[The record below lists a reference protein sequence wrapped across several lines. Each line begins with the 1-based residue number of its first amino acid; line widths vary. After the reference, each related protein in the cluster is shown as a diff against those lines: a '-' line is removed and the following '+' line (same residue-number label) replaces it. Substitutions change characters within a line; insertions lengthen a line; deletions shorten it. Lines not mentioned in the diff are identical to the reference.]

1 MKKKSL
7 LGVFHPKRPSPKLL
21 LTMKLV
27 FIIMTCMLVHTYGAT
42 YAQRVTITERNASL
56 EQILKQMRQQTGYD
70 FLLDKAIFQQFPSI
84 PVDLKNVSLDQALHS
99 LTKGRNLHF
108 SIEGKSVVIT
118 SAKPSLSKDG
128 ITDSKQNLQQGLA
141 GLVVGDSSI
150 PLAGATVK
158 IKRAG
163 LVTATDSKG
172 FFRFD
177 RLEVNDI
184 LEVSYVGYETSE
196 TMVTAGQLAQKEY
209 MIINM
214 KPTLR
219 SLEEVTVVNTGFQ
232 KINRENI
239 TGSVATVTSKDIEKR
254 NSINV
259 MDNLEG
265 IVPGLVQYQGKATI
279 RGTSTMEASTGILV
293 VVDGLPIEGSIADVN
308 PYDIETVTVLKDAA
322 AAAIY
327 GARASNGV
335 IVVSTKK
342 ATEKGKTAIEASAN
356 VTITEK
362 PDYSYNNFMS
372 PSQQVDWES
381 TYYKW
386 WFNGGGGTVK
396 QPIQDFENGIAM
408 GQPITPVQHA
418 YYQLTTG
425 RIDQTELNGRL
436 ADYKKNDFAKEYHD
450 RALLKSVV
458 QQYNLAL
465 RTNNGKAQNSF
476 VLNYMN
482 DNKGIINAF
491 DRRINLHYKGGYSV
505 DKWLDIDYG
514 INSVIGRERAHNNQF
529 ALTPFNVSPYLKLFN
544 DDGSRAYYTNNRFNI
559 YNNVGQSRPELQS
572 AVFNHMDELE
582 RDFVNTSSLN
592 TRYYLNLNIKPFNG
606 LSLQPMFQYEDIRTD
621 VSGYSEEDSYTMRWL
636 HNVYTYRYEDPIT
649 KAVSYPSYIPKGGKL
664 ATSSLR
670 SPNYTARFQ
679 ANFDRTFNKH
689 RFIALAGMEFR
700 QTRSYGTTGVLLGY
714 DDQLQTHLTNTVNF
728 DAMDEKKMGTL
739 WNANYPLYQYHFAE
753 AVSMGLQKDIM
764 HRFASAYANLT
775 YTFDQKYNLFGSL
788 RKDYADLFGGDEK
801 YRGRPL
807 WSVGASWVASNEDF
821 IRQYSW
827 VNYLKVRASYGL
839 TGNIRNVSAL
849 LVGTAGINNLTQ
861 EPNATVSNPPNPQ
874 LRWEKTATSNIGV
887 DFSLFESRLRGTLDL
902 YKRKGTD
909 LFAQKRLDP
918 SEGFASMVIN
928 NASMVNSGLEFNF
941 SYDWFRPNA
950 SGGFGWTS
958 NLTSS
963 YNKNRVTDVDELTK
977 NPITLAA
984 WGSYRKGYPVHSLYS
999 FRFAGL
1005 DDMGMAQWY
1014 NTAGVPTK
1022 TSLGPTESE
1031 AIVFSGSADPRVT
1044 MGFNNDFSYRGFTL
1058 SIFAMYYGG
1067 HYFRAR
1073 PVPLAYPSANYGA
1086 MPSFLLDSWTPENT
1100 DTDIPGSGQYYQIA
1114 PSNQYYYSDNLVRRA
1129 DFIKIR
1135 NIALGYLL
1143 PSDLATRIKA
1153 KNLKVRFQLNNPRSL
1168 WIRQK
1173 DVHIDP
1179 ETGGAPVQTSFVLG
1193 INANF

>member
-1 MKKKSL
+1 MKKNAL
-7 LGVFHPKRPSPKLL
+7 LGLFHPMRPLPKLL
-21 LTMKLV
+21 LIMKLV
-27 FIIMTCMLVHTYGAT
+27 FFIMTCMLVHTYGAS
-42 YAQRVTITERNASL
+42 YAQHVTIMEQNASL
-56 EQILKQMRQQTGYD
+56 EQIIKQMRQQTGYD
-70 FLLDKAIFQQFPSI
+70 FLLDKDIFQQHRSI
-84 PVDLKNVSLDQALHS
+84 HVKLKNVSLDQALN
-99 LTKGRNLHF
+99 LIVRGRDLAY

-118 SAKPSLSKDG
+118 KEQKSKPKDELSDNTRS
-128 ITDSKQNLQQGLA
+128 IQQGLA
-141 GLVVGDSSI
+141 GLVVGEKSM

-158 IKRAG
+158 IKRTNQVA
-163 LVTATDSKG
+163 ATDNKG

-196 TMVTAGQLAQKEY
+196 TLVTAGQLAQKEY

-214 KPTLR
+214 KPLLR
-219 SLEEVTVVNTGFQ
+219 NLDEVIIVNTGFQ

-239 TGSVATVTSKDIEKR
+239 TGSVTTVTSKDIEKR

-279 RGTSTMEASTGILV
+279 RGISTMEASTGILV

-308 PYDIETVTVLKDAA
+308 PYDIESVTVLKDAA

-335 IVVSTKK
+335 IVVTTKK
-342 ATEKGKTAIEASAN
+342 ATEKGRTSVEASAN
-356 VTITEK
+356 MTITEK

-372 PSQQVDWES
+372 SSQQVDWES
-381 TYYKW
+381 NYYKW

-396 QPIQDFENGIAM
+396 QPIKDFENNITI
-408 GQPITPVQHA
+408 GQAITPVQYA
-418 YYQLTTG
+418 YYQL
-425 RIDQTELNGRL
+425 ISNQINQSELDARL
-436 ADYKKNDFAKEYHD
+436 QSYKQHDFAKEYHD
-450 RALLKSVV
+450 HALVKGVV

-476 VLNYMN
+476 VLNYVS
-482 DNKGIINAF
+482 DNKAVINAF
-491 DRRINLHYKGGYSV
+491 DRRINLHYKGGYNV

-514 INSVIGRERAHNNQF
+514 INSVIGKNRGHNNQF
-529 ALTPFNVSPYLKLFN
+529 ALTPFNVPSYFTLFN
-544 DDGSRAYYTNNRFNI
+544 DDGNRNYYTNNRFNV
-559 YNNVGQSRPELQS
+559 YNNLAENRPELQS
-572 AVFNHMDELE
+572 ALFNHMDELE
-582 RDFVNTSSLN
+582 RDFVNTSTLN
-592 TRYYLNLNIKPFNG
+592 TRYYLNLNIKPFAG

-621 VSGYSEEDSYTMRWL
+621 VSGYSEEESYTMRWL
-636 HNVYTYRYEDPIT
+636 HNVYTYRYEDPLM
-649 KAVSYPSYIPKGGKL
+649 KAISYPSYIPKGGKL
-664 ATSSLR
+664 ATSHLR

-679 ANFDRTFNKH
+679 ANFDRTFDKH
-689 RFIALAGMEFR
+689 RFIALAGLEFR
-700 QTRSYGTTGVLLGY
+700 QTRSYGTNGVLLGY
-714 DDQLQTHLTNTVNF
+714 DDQLQTQLTNTVNF

-764 HRFASAYANLT
+764 HRFASGYANLT
-775 YTFDQKYNLFGSL
+775 YTYDQKYNIFGSL

-821 IRQYSW
+821 IKQFSW
-827 VNYLKVRASYGL
+827 INYLKIRSSYGL

-861 EPNATVSNPPNPQ
+861 QPNATVSNPPNSQ
-874 LRWEKTATSNIGV
+874 LRWEKTATANIGL
-887 DFSLFESRLRGTLDL
+887 DFSLFQSRFRGTVDW
-902 YKRKGTD
+902 YRRKGTD

-928 NASMVNSGLEFNF
+928 NAKMVNDGVEFNF
-941 SYDWFRPNA
+941 SYDWFRA
-950 SGGFGWTS
+950 DSRDGFSWTS
-958 NLTSS
+958 NLTGS
-963 YNKNRVTDVDELTK
+963 YNKNRITEVDELTR

-984 WGSYRKGYPVHSLYS
+984 GDSYRKGYPVNSLFS

-1014 NTAGVPTK
+1014 NTANVATK
-1022 TSLGPTESE
+1022 TTLGPTE
-1031 AIVFSGSADPRVT
+1031 ANAVVFSGSSDPKVT
-1044 MGFNNDFSYRGFTL
+1044 MGFNNDVSYKGFTL

-1086 MPSFLLDSWTPENT
+1086 MPSYLLDSWTPENT
-1100 DTDIPGSGQYYQIA
+1100 NTDIPGSGQYYQIA
-1114 PSNQYYYSDNLVRRA
+1114 PTNQYYYSDNLVRKA

-1135 NIALGYLL
+1135 NIALGYIL
-1143 PSDLATRIKA
+1143 PGDLANHIKA
-1153 KNLKVRFQLNNPRSL
+1153 KNLKLRFQVNNPRSL
-1168 WIRQK
+1168 WIKQN

-1179 ETGGAPVQTSFVLG
+1179 ETLGAPLQTSFVFG

>member
-1 MKKKSL
+1 MKKNVL
-7 LGVFHPKRPSPKLL
+7 LGVFYPMRPLPKLL
-21 LTMKLV
+21 FIMKLV
-27 FIIMTCMLVHTYGAT
+27 FIIMTCMLVHTYGAS
-42 YAQRVTITERNASL
+42 YAQRVTIMERNASL
-56 EQILKQMRQQTGYD
+56 EQIIKQLRQQTGYD
-70 FLLDKAIFQQFPSI
+70 FLLDKAIFQQHRSI
-84 PVDLKNVSLDQALHS
+84 HLDLKNISLDQALQS
-99 LTKGRNLHF
+99 LTKGRDLAF

-118 SAKPSLSKDG
+118 SLKKPKSKDES
-128 ITDSKQNLQQGLA
+128 IDSGLSMQQGLA
-141 GLVVGDSSI
+141 GLVVGDKSI

-158 IKRAG
+158 IKRTNQ
-163 LVTATDSKG
+163 VSATDNKG

-196 TMVTAGQLAQKEY
+196 TTVTAGQLAQKEY

-219 SLEEVTVVNTGFQ
+219 SLDEVTVVNTGFQ
-232 KINRENI
+232 KISRENI
-239 TGSVATVTSKDIEKR
+239 TGSVTTVTSKDIEKR

-308 PYDIETVTVLKDAA
+308 PYDVETVTVLKDAA

-335 IVVSTKK
+335 IVISTKK
-342 ATEKGKTAIEASAN
+342 ATEKGRTTVEASAN
-356 VTITEK
+356 VTVTEK

-372 PSQQVDWES
+372 PRQQVDWES

-386 WFNGGGGTVK
+386 WFSGGSGTVK
-396 QPIQDFENGIAM
+396 QPIQDFESNIAT
-408 GQPITPVQHA
+408 GQAITPVQYA
-418 YYQLTTG
+418 YYQLNTN
-425 RIDQTELNGRL
+425 RINQSELDARL
-436 ADYKKNDFAKEYHD
+436 KNYKENDFAKEYHD
-450 RALLKSVV
+450 HVLLKGVT

-465 RTNNGKAQNSF
+465 RTNTGKAQNSF

-514 INSVIGRERAHNNQF
+514 INSVIGRARTQNNQF
-529 ALTPFNVSPYLKLFN
+529 ALTPFNVPSYFRLFN
-544 DDGSRAYYTNNRFNI
+544 DDGSRAYYTNNRFNV
-559 YNNVGQSRPELQS
+559 YNTITESRPELQS
-572 AVFNHMDELE
+572 ALFNHMDELE
-582 RDFVNTSSLN
+582 RDFVNTSTLN
-592 TRYYLNLNIKPFNG
+592 TRYYLNLNIRPFNG

-636 HNVYTYRYEDPIT
+636 HNVYTYRYEDPVT

-664 ATSSLR
+664 ATSHLR
-670 SPNYTARFQ
+670 SPNYTARLQ

-700 QTRSYGTTGVLLGY
+700 QTRSHGTNGGLLGY
-714 DDQLQTHLTNTVNF
+714 DDQLQTQLTNTVNF

-739 WNANYPLYQYHFAE
+739 WDLNYPLYQYHFAE

-764 HRFASAYANLT
+764 HRFASGYANLT
-775 YTFDQKYNLFGSL
+775 YTYDQKYNLFGSL

-807 WSVGASWVASNEDF
+807 WSVGVSWVASNEDF
-821 IRQYSW
+821 IKQYSW
-827 VNYLKVRASYGL
+827 INYLKIRSSYGL

-874 LRWEKTATSNIGV
+874 LRWEKTATANMGI
-887 DFSLFESRLRGTLDL
+887 DFSLLESRLRGTIDW
-902 YKRKGTD
+902 YRRKGTD

-928 NASMVNSGLEFNF
+928 NASMVNNGVEFNL
-941 SYDWFRPNA
+941 SYDWFRA
-950 SGGFGWTS
+950 TSRETFGWTS
-958 NLTSS
+958 NLTGA
-963 YNKNRVTDVDELTK
+963 YNQNRITDVDELTR

-984 WGSYRKGYPVHSLYS
+984 GDSYRRGYPVNSLFS

-1022 TSLGPTESE
+1022 TTLGPTE
-1031 AIVFSGSADPRVT
+1031 ADAVVFSGSGDPKIN
-1044 MGFNNDFSYRGFTL
+1044 MGFNNDFLYKGFTL
-1058 SIFAMYYGG
+1058 SVFAMYYGG

-1073 PVPLAYPSANYGA
+1073 PVPLAYRSANYGA
-1086 MPSFLLDSWTPENT
+1086 MPSYLLDSWTPENT
-1100 DTDIPGSGQYYQIA
+1100 DTDIPGSGQYYQLA
-1114 PSNQYYYSDNLVRRA
+1114 PTNQYYYSDNLVRRA

-1143 PSDLATRIKA
+1143 PSNLANRIKA
-1153 KNLKVRFQLNNPRSL
+1153 KNLRLRFQVDNPRSL
-1168 WIRQK
+1168 WIRQS

-1179 ETGGAPVQTSFVLG
+1179 ETGGAPLQTSFVLG